1 MPGGIFQSQYSA
13 GVASP
18 PAPPPALRT
27 TPQPP
32 RTPQGVRSGMGLDGP
47 QGGGQLK
54 QREETMEL
62 KSLPPPDRLVNIRQ
76 AACWHPSL
84 CMPSCLFGPL
94 SYSQSVA
101 RCPSVWDVG
110 HLFMLQYTH
119 SPALLSFFPH
129 FFSVQSSQPAQQQ
142 RKAGSAPP
150 VAQLTKADSISAIV
164 QTLHSQTKSGSW
176 QPDPKVPDA
185 VQSSLHSPHNNGF
198 DNESGNW
205 RVDQIAKMKRAL
217 EASRLEEERLANEM
231 RGNERI
237 LRHNQ
242 NELRHWQAA
251 IQTRDRDIATR
262 HKQEREQMRQFLI
275 QYKDRL
281 DKERQKLYEVIL
293 HARFAIFIICITVS
307 DLENACIHGN
317 FIYISSIPPS
327 RLPSLSQSL
336 DHIAVHLPF

>member
-1 MPGGIFQSQYSA
+1 
-13 GVASP
+13 
-18 PAPPPALRT
+18 
-27 TPQPP
+27 
-32 RTPQGVRSGMGLDGP
+32 
-47 QGGGQLK
+47 
-54 QREETMEL
+54 
-62 KSLPPPDRLVNIRQ
+62 
-76 AACWHPSL
+76 
-84 CMPSCLFGPL
+84 
-94 SYSQSVA
+94 
-101 RCPSVWDVG
+101 
-110 HLFMLQYTH
+110 MLQYTH

-150 VAQLTKADSISAIV
+150 VAQLTKADSISTIV

-185 VQSSLHSPHNNGF
+185 
-198 DNESGNW
+198 ESGNW

-251 IQTRDRDIATR
+251 IQTRDRDIAAR
-262 HKQEREQMRQFLI
+262 QKQEREQMRQFLI

-281 DKERQKLYEVIL
+281 DKERQKLYEVFL
-293 HARFAIFIICITVS
+293 HARFAVLFVSQFPTLKMHAFIAT
-307 DLENACIHGN
+307 
-317 FIYISSIPPS
+317 SS
-327 RLPSLSQSL
+327 
-336 DHIAVHLPF
+336 

>member
-1 MPGGIFQSQYSA
+1 
-13 GVASP
+13 
-18 PAPPPALRT
+18 
-27 TPQPP
+27 
-32 RTPQGVRSGMGLDGP
+32 
-47 QGGGQLK
+47 
-54 QREETMEL
+54 
-62 KSLPPPDRLVNIRQ
+62 
-76 AACWHPSL
+76 
-84 CMPSCLFGPL
+84 
-94 SYSQSVA
+94 
-101 RCPSVWDVG
+101 
-110 HLFMLQYTH
+110 MLQSAH
-119 SPALLSFFPH
+119 SPALLSFSPH

-150 VAQLTKADSISAIV
+150 VAQLTKDDSISAIV

-185 VQSSLHSPHNNGF
+185 
-198 DNESGNW
+198 ESGNW

-251 IQTRDRDIATR
+251 IQTRDRDIAAR
-262 HKQEREQMRQFLI
+262 QKQEREQMRQFLI

-293 HARFAIFIICITVS
+293 HARFAVLFVSRFPTLKMHAFIETSSPPYKSLPRACPHYLNLSTTLLYICLSNT
-307 DLENACIHGN
+307 CIHT
-317 FIYISSIPPS
+317 YRHS
-327 RLPSLSQSL
+327 RR
-336 DHIAVHLPF
+336 A